1 MSRGSRATVGDTRWS
16 PNGYHYTKISTGWE
30 LTHRIIAERMLGRPL
45 AENERVRFKDNDRRN
60 LDESNIMVTITREAS
75 KARRIATIEA
85 KIDELKAE
93 LAHLQ
98 ETEDA

>member
-1 MSRGSRATVGDTRWS
+1 
-16 PNGYHYTKISTGWE
+16 